1 MTMTSSATE
10 IKVQALLA
18 VLDEDIRHV
27 ETVLTQLEALRSLLV
42 QRDDAGLE
50 RLLEASRQQA
60 QVYAAHE
67 QQRQDLRRD
76 LAARFGWRECDVTLS
91 KLQGR
96 LSGPSRA
103 AVAGRQARLKALV
116 ERLKREHTLTTVLLV
131 DCARF
136 NRLLL
141 QALFGVSH
149 KGTMSYSATGA
160 AKHSTGRPLMNLR
173 F

>member
-1 MTMTSSATE
+1 MTPSVTE
-10 IKVQALLA
+10 TRIQALLD

-27 ETVLTQLEALRSLLV
+27 ETVLTRLEALRSLLI

-50 RLLEASRQQA
+50 RLLEESRQQA
-60 QVYAAHE
+60 ETYAANE
-67 QQRQDLRRD
+67 QKRLELRRD
-76 LAARFGWRECDVTLS
+76 LAVQFGWRECAVTLS
-91 KLQGR
+91 RLQER

-116 ERLKREHTLTTVLLV
+116 EQLKREHTLTTALLA

-136 NRLLL
+136 NRLLM
-141 QALFGVSH
+141 QALFGVSR
-149 KGTMSYSATGA
+149 KGSTTYSATGTAQHA
-160 AKHSTGRPLMNLR
+160 ADLSLMNLR